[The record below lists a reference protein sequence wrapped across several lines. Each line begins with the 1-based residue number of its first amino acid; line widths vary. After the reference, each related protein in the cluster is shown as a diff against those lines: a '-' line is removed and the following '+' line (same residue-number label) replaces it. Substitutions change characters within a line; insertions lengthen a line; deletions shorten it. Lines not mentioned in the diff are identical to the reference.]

1 MGRREFC
8 ALACSIQPF
17 VSDHARESYVGSTTS
32 LEPDSGVV
40 LACRMDFMSGSPD
53 DCLLNSA
60 FCQWPCQGELC
71 GEHHLFGARSAGWT
85 S

>member
-32 LEPDSGVV
+32 LEPDLQDG
-40 LACRMDFMSGSPD
+40 LHEWEP
-53 DCLLNSA
+53 
-60 FCQWPCQGELC
+60 
-71 GEHHLFGARSAGWT
+71 
-85 S
+85 